1 MRRAIAR
8 GQTWYMRLFILV
20 ILGNFLVPIPFLVYM
35 PLVAGL
41 FALFLVRPRH
51 PEREPVEMGA
61 PVRGRW
67 VGINSPGSKVPSHGV
82 KAYGQMY
89 AVDLLQPS
97 PAAESSIGWSLRP
110 RPAASYPSFGQPV
123 LAMADGLVVKV
134 RDSQRDHGARNTW
147 PLLAWMMTL
156 EGFGRELTGAAG
168 LLGNYVVVEHEDGT
182 YGAYAHL
189 RRDSAAVRP
198 GDRIH
203 RGQQLAE
210 VGNSGNTSEPHLHVQ
225 LMDRPEPTGAAGI
238 PMQWPD
244 VVVDPTARHPRWT
257 TGEPKPGAQPGFPP
271 NGQIFDVT

>member
-8 GQTWYMRLFILV
+8 GQTWWLRLFVLV
-20 ILGNFLVPIPFLVYM
+20 ILVNLVVPLPFLVY
-35 PLVAGL
+35 LAVATAA

-51 PEREPVEMGA
+51 TEREAVELAA

-97 PAAESSIGWSLRP
+97 SPEESSIGWSLRP

-123 LAMADGLVVKV
+123 LAMADGVIVKV

-147 PLLAWMMTL
+147 PLLAWMMTF
-156 EGFGRELTGAAG
+156 ESFGRELVGAAG
-168 LLGNYVVVEHEDGT
+168 LLGNYIVVEHDHGNFA
-182 YGAYAHL
+182 AYAHL
-189 RRDSAAVRP
+189 RRGSVGVRP
-198 GDRIH
+198 GDRIEQ
-203 RGQQLAE
+203 GQHLAQ

-238 PMQWPD
+238 PMQWTD
-244 VVVDPTARHPRWT
+244 VAVDPSERDPRWT

-271 NGQIFDVT
+271 NGQVFEVR